1 LIHAEQGLGDT
12 FQFLR
17 YLHMVKAQCAKII
30 VEVQRPLLR
39 LLAKA
44 PDIDELIGKG
54 DELPTFDVYAP
65 LLSLP
70 RIFQTTLVTIPARVP
85 YLFAERVLVQRWRE
99 KLERVGGF
107 RVGVNWHGRPGRGAH
122 RQRDI
127 PVDCLASL
135 AQVPSVRLINLQKG
149 DFQRELAAR
158 CDPKAVVDLGG
169 DIDQERGAFMDTA
182 AIMMNLDL
190 VISSD
195 TSIPHLAGA
204 LGVPVWLTLPCV
216 PNWRWLQDRNDSPWY
231 PTMRLF
237 RQQSAGDWT
246 GVFAAIRAELQ
257 HLAPAAH

>member
-1 LIHAEQGLGDT
+1 
-12 FQFLR
+12 
-17 YLHMVKAQCAKII
+17 
-30 VEVQRPLLR
+30 LLR
-39 LLAKA
+39 VLANA
-44 PDIDELIGKG
+44 PGIDQLIGTG
-54 DELPTFDVYAP
+54 DELPAFDVYAP

-70 RIFQTTLVTIPARVP
+70 RIFQTTLETIPARIP
-85 YLFAERVLVQRWRE
+85 YLFAEQGLVRHWRA
-99 KLERVGGF
+99 KLQGISGF
-107 RVGVNWHGRPGRGAH
+107 RVGVNWFGRSSRGAH

-135 AQVPSVRLINLQKG
+135 AQVPGVRLINLQKG
-149 DFQRELAAR
+149 DLQRELAAR
-158 CDPKAVVDLGG
+158 CGPEAVVDLGG
-169 DIDQERGAFMDTA
+169 DIDQEHGAFMDTA
-182 AIMMNLDL
+182 AIMLNLDL

-246 GVFAAIRAELQ
+246 GVFATIRAELQ